1 MKLLRIV
8 LKLVV
13 ALIAVIVLAGIVI
26 YVMAER
32 RINRTYQ
39 VSVPSVTVPTDAE
52 AIARG
57 KRLATV
63 VAPCADCHGEDFGGK
78 VMMDQL
84 AMGTLHSANL
94 TNGRGG
100 IATRYSDEDWVRALL
115 HGVRHDARSVVFMP
129 SHDFHFTEQDTAAII
144 AFFRSLP
151 PIDREHPAPRVGLM
165 ARALSFGPLPLLPA
179 ELIDHDK
186 VAFARPLAS
195 ADPVVVGQHLLDTA
209 GCRGCHQPDLTG
221 GGGPPPGAAN
231 ITPVGIGDWSDADFL
246 KAVRTHVRPNG
257 TKIADTMPPAYG
269 QMSDAELTAIHS
281 YLKTLPAKGKKT
293 KTQSAQAD

>member
-1 MKLLRIV
+1 
-8 LKLVV
+8 
-13 ALIAVIVLAGIVI
+13 
-26 YVMAER
+26 
-32 RINRTYQ
+32 
-39 VSVPSVTVPTDAE
+39 
-52 AIARG
+52 
-57 KRLATV
+57 
-63 VAPCADCHGEDFGGK
+63 
-78 VMMDQL
+78 
-84 AMGTLHSANL
+84 
-94 TNGRGG
+94 
-100 IATRYSDEDWVRALL
+100 
-115 HGVRHDARSVVFMP
+115 
-129 SHDFHFTEQDTAAII
+129 
-144 AFFRSLP
+144 
-151 PIDREHPAPRVGLM
+151 M

-231 ITPVGIGDWSDADFL
+231 ITPVGIGNWSDADFL